1 MDWTNE
7 QRPPRPRSHWPLEQ
21 LIKNGGFGEKFFYD
35 LEAGAGVKIQIS
47 HTAHSGL
54 TWYRLLQG
62 SRRWKNKNHLLFCD
76 VC

>member
-47 HTAHSGL
+47 HSPFRAHMVQAAPGKQTVEKQKPSSVL
-54 TWYRLLQG
+54 
-62 SRRWKNKNHLLFCD
+62 
-76 VC
+76 